1 MDYLDVPPEKIVV
14 ERSLGTLG
22 VEGDRRRIDI
32 GIPDAEDN
40 LMVIVECKYS
50 LEGRSEHAF
59 IQAQDYLADLHAK
72 YFFVTDGMTFTGYR
86 YRYMHFEQME
96 EIPKYHELAAV
107 KL

>member
-1 MDYLDVPPEKIVV
+1 MDYLDVPSEKIVV

-59 IQAQDYLADLHAK
+59 IQAQDYLTDLHAK
-72 YFFVTDGMTFTGYR
+72 YFFVTDGMIFTGYR